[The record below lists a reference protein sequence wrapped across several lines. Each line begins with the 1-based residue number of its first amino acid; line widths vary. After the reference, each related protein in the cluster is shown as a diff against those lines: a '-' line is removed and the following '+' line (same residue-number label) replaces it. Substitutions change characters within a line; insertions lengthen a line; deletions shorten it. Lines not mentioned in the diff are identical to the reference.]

1 MTRRSDWLI
10 GQLPMGMLDD
20 SFFVRYVSLFQH
32 VATSLLE
39 GTDNIPNAV
48 DVTVAPLPVVRWLG
62 SWIGM
67 TSIDSSLPD
76 DLQRR
81 LVRESSQ
88 ILSWR
93 GTRRGLEQFLEVV
106 TGTPAEVTESGAILR
121 EGEAPHDAPF
131 VRMRVASTGWL
142 SDDDFIELV
151 ADEIPA
157 NVTFELFVGDRQLW
171 PVVPA
176 IVEGA

>member
-10 GQLPMGMLDD
+10 GQLPMGMMDD
-20 SFFVRYVSLFQH
+20 SFFVRYISLFQE
-32 VATSLLE
+32 VATTLLE
-39 GTDNIPNAV
+39 DADNIPNVV

-62 SWIGM
+62 SWIGF

-81 LVRESSQ
+81 LVREASR
-88 ILSWR
+88 ILAWR

-106 TGTPAEVTESGAILR
+106 TGAPAEITESGAILR
-121 EGEAPHDAPF
+121 EGEAPNDAPF
-131 VRMRVASTGWL
+131 VRMTVTSTGWL
-142 SDDDFIELV
+142 SDEDFIELV

-157 NVTFELFVGDRQLW
+157 NVTFDLFVGDRQLW
-171 PVVPA
+171 PVLPA
-176 IVEGA
+176 ALEGA